1 MNKIIDKLSNEEQNG
16 FFAKPVLADVPLDGD
31 GQTLHEGDRVF
42 THGFTDSGWGRHY
55 GSLHK
60 NEEFPNVSDWW
71 IDYDDGEQCAVL
83 DFADVFKA

>member
-1 MNKIIDKLSNEEQNG
+1 MSNEEQNG
-16 FFAKPVLADVPLDGD
+16 NFAKPVLADVPLDGD

-42 THGFTDSGWGRHY
+42 SHGFTDSVWVRHY

-83 DFADVFKA
+83 DFAYVFKA